1 MLIVKLIC
9 KECYNKKYGE
19 LPTVEYGMLYQTT
32 DEQMECEDCGKKD
45 YLIYTTESV
54 DPKNYKFKLK

>member
-9 KECYNKKYGE
+9 KECYNKKYGD
-19 LPTVEYGMLYQTT
+19 LPTVEYEMLYQTT

-45 YLIYTTESV
+45 YLIYTTAAAN
-54 DPKNYKFKLK
+54 PKKYNLKPK

>member
-9 KECYNKKYGE
+9 KECYNKKYGD
-19 LPTVEYGMLYQTT
+19 LPTVEYEMLYQTT

-45 YLIYTTESV
+45 NLINTTESV

>member
-1 MLIVKLIC
+1 MMIVKVIC

-45 YLIYTTESV
+45 YLIYTTERV
-54 DPKNYKFKLK
+54 DPKNYELKFK